1 MDGGP
6 GCADRR
12 LVKAR
17 RSATDVRRTRF
28 ARLVTEI
35 LAPPNLGV
43 VMLLALGLRSGALLW
58 ALVGALFVSV
68 LPYAVVIIGV
78 RRGIWRDR
86 MLTNRRERLVPII
99 SNVSFALVGFLIL
112 LGSPAPRELPAFV
125 GMALAAQV
133 ALFAVTLFWKIS
145 FHSGVAAGVV
155 VVAGLEFGWIV
166 AVVLS
171 PLVVLIAWSRVELRE
186 HTVAQVV
193 AGAPVGAA
201 LLGFGYV
208 ATLGLL

>member
-1 MDGGP
+1 MS
-6 GCADRR
+6 
-12 LVKAR
+12 K
-17 RSATDVRRTRF
+17 SFRRTRF

-43 VMLLALGLRSGALLW
+43 LVLLALGLRSGALPW
-58 ALVGALFVSV
+58 SLVGALFVSV
-68 LPYAVVIIGV
+68 LPYAVVIVGV

-86 MLTNRRERLVPII
+86 MLTDRRQRLVPII

-112 LGSPAPRELPAFV
+112 LASPAPRELPAFL
-125 GMALAAQV
+125 GMAIAAQV
-133 ALFAVTLFWKIS
+133 ALFVVTLFWKIS
-145 FHSGVAAGVV
+145 FHSGVAAGALVV
-155 VVAGLEFGWIV
+155 VGLEFGWIV
-166 AVVLS
+166 AVILS

-193 AGAPVGAA
+193 AGAPVGAV

-208 ATLGLL
+208 TTLGLL